1 MCHVSRCHDVTL
13 VQWDVATNLEARG
26 GPVWDHVFVC
36 EKGHYIPFSNL
47 HPAVKVDISSDL
59 EISNIYPD
67 SISHFSR

>member
-1 MCHVSRCHDVTL
+1 MNVTL

-47 HPAVKVDISSDL
+47 HPAVKV
-59 EISNIYPD
+59 E
-67 SISHFSR
+67 

>member
-1 MCHVSRCHDVTL
+1 MNATL

>member
-1 MCHVSRCHDVTL
+1 M
-13 VQWDVATNLEARG
+13 ATNLEARG

>member
-1 MCHVSRCHDVTL
+1 MNVTL

-47 HPAVKVDISSDL
+47 HPGVKVDISSDL